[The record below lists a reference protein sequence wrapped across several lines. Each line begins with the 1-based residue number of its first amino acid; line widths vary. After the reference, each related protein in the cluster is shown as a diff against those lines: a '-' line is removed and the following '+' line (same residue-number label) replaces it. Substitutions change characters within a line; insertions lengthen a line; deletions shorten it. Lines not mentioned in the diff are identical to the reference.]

1 MRCRVVTWGTLSTYL
16 IINLACPC
24 WERLIR
30 NSTSLSTNWNLTT
43 IISRFRKPRKRTA
56 SSRSLNSIGC
66 WIQIQL
72 NESALPKI
80 FITMLLRTEI
90 LNNFPRWYKNLKL
103 KIEARC
109 CKYSRDGVVV
119 VRGRNSHQ
127 RITQQQW
134 STHVHNGRGSW
145 RRERL
150 FRRWTKIG

>member
-1 MRCRVVTWGTLSTYL
+1 MQCRVVTWGTLSTYL
-16 IINLACPC
+16 IINLASPC
-24 WERLIR
+24 KERMIR
-30 NSTSLSTNWNLTT
+30 NSTCFSTNCHLTT
-43 IISRFRKPRKRTA
+43 IILKFRNPRKRTA

-80 FITMLLRTEI
+80 YINMLLGTEI

-103 KIEARC
+103 KREARC
-109 CKYSRDGVVV
+109 CKYSKDGVV

-134 STHVHNGRGSW
+134 STHVHSGRGSW
-145 RRERL
+145 RRACL